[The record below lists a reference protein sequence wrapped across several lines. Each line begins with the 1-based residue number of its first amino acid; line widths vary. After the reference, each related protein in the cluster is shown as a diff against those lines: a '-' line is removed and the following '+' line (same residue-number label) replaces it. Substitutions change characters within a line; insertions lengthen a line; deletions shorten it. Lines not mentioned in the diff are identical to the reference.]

1 MSVLVMGSLRL
12 YNRADLFAGVG
23 APSANHPARKALV
36 LPQDEHDDFGCIFG
50 AREEQ

>member
-23 APSANHPARKALV
+23 VLQASHLARKALV
-36 LPQDEHDDFGCIFG
+36 LP
-50 AREEQ
+50 